1 MAPIRPEDARE
12 MTPTPYFE
20 TTTGPR
26 AKRLLGAI
34 AASCALHALVGLLI
48 YFDVVGLGGG
58 FGLGIGPG
66 FGIGAGGGAG
76 LGENKREIYALKDL
90 PTPTPPRPTTSK

>member
-1 MAPIRPEDARE
+1 

-34 AASCALHALVGLLI
+34 AASCAFHALVGLLI
-48 YFDVVGLGGG
+48 YFDVVTKRSILTRARERLAVGGTLFLGGAETAVG
-58 FGLGIGPG
+58 LDEGYIQVPLGRTFGYRRRSP
-66 FGIGAGGGAG
+66 
-76 LGENKREIYALKDL
+76 
-90 PTPTPPRPTTSK
+90 